1 MPATAPAFRPPPIL
15 DIEASGFG
23 PSSYPIEVGLIL
35 PDGCTYCSLIRP
47 LDAWTHWDASAE
59 AIHRVA
65 RSTLVAHGRSP
76 ADVAHALNLRLHG
89 QTIYC
94 DAWYHDFTWLG
105 RLFDAADL
113 PQLFRLEDIR
123 SLLGETDMEV
133 WHATKTDILAELGLQ
148 RHRASNDA
156 RVLQQTLL
164 RVKGWTAPIPAEAQ
178 PCDRPV

>member
-59 AIHRVA
+59 AIHHVA
-65 RSTLVAHGRSP
+65 RSTL
-76 ADVAHALNLRLHG
+76 VAHALNLRLHG

-113 PQLFRLEDIR
+113 PQCFRLEDIR
-123 SLLGETDMEV
+123 GLLGEAEMEA
-133 WHATKTDILAELGLQ
+133 WHATKTEILAETGLQ

-164 RVKGWTAPIPAEAQ
+164 RVKGCAAPLDANPQ
-178 PCDRPV
+178 LCDRPV